1 MLIFSTH
8 IFQPPV
14 GLLMPARE
22 RAENRGVCVRENDN
36 KRTEGMLVGSLCWAV
51 KELES
56 ESTIQ
61 TTLPALHSLSHNNT
75 KAGRKTNTHFW
86 KNNN

>member
-1 MLIFSTH
+1 MRKANKSRCQSKKRHRSYFSTH

-14 GLLMPARE
+14 GLLVPVRE
-22 RAENRGVCVRENDN
+22 RTENRGVCVRENA
-36 KRTEGMLVGSLCWAV
+36 GSLCWAV

-61 TTLPALHSLSHNNT
+61 TSASPSLILTQH
-75 KAGRKTNTHFW
+75 KG
-86 KNNN
+86 

>member
-1 MLIFSTH
+1 M
-8 IFQPPV
+8 PV
-14 GLLMPARE
+14 RE

-51 KELES
+51 KELET

-61 TTLPALHSLSHNNT
+61 TTASPSLTLTQH
-75 KAGRKTNTHFW
+75 KG
-86 KNNN
+86 